1 MLWPPAVAIR
11 VPPKRDVPQQT
22 PQRASPQARH
32 GEPALLNTRACAR
45 LRSHQQHPPDDS
57 AEAEAEASTTPAL
70 PITARAQTRTN
81 ERTEGK
87 NKGVPRRRN
96 CAKRRT
102 DTQPQT
108 DLRIQTRAETKEIL
122 IPRPRKHRAPART
135 DDPTRRRPRR
145 EIDRRTRPD
154 RPPDRET
161 DRPAQSELTSPLGAS
176 AARSS
181 WPAHPN
187 SGPASASKAAETAVG
202 HLGRLTGM
210 PAARGVAKAALRGG
224 SDRQRSC
231 NE

>member
-1 MLWPPAVAIR
+1 MYYSQVRKSTQEPQSESIFVCRVQSHGGFYADLSMLWPPAVAIR

-45 LRSHQQHPPDDS
+45 LRSHQQHPPDDP
-57 AEAEAEASTTPAL
+57 AEAEAETEASTTPAL

-108 DLRIQTRAETKEIL
+108 DLRTQTRAETKIL
-122 IPRPRKHRAPART
+122 ITNREE
-135 DDPTRRRPRR
+135 RR
-145 EIDRRTRPD
+145 
-154 RPPDRET
+154 
-161 DRPAQSELTSPLGAS
+161 GA
-176 AARSS
+176 AF
-181 WPAHPN
+181 
-187 SGPASASKAAETAVG
+187 
-202 HLGRLTGM
+202 
-210 PAARGVAKAALRGG
+210 
-224 SDRQRSC
+224 
-231 NE
+231 

>member
-45 LRSHQQHPPDDS
+45 LRSHQQHPPDDP
-57 AEAEAEASTTPAL
+57 AEAEAETEASTTPAL

-108 DLRIQTRAETKEIL
+108 DLRTQKRAETKN
-122 IPRPRKHRAPART
+122 PDYKQ
-135 DDPTRRRPRR
+135 RR
-145 EIDRRTRPD
+145 EKRSRVLI
-154 RPPDRET
+154 RE
-161 DRPAQSELTSPLGAS
+161 PSPKGESNPHEGISLGHFAKQ
-176 AARSS
+176 
-181 WPAHPN
+181 PLE
-187 SGPASASKAAETAVG
+187 AEE
-202 HLGRLTGM
+202 R
-210 PAARGVAKAALRGG
+210 
-224 SDRQRSC
+224 
-231 NE
+231 